1 MTVVFGFPS
10 LVRLSH
16 SFLDPRNSRPCH
28 RLSMQRS
35 LLSSENLVVMMLL
48 LVVIFDI
55 FKLIFSLAFGE
66 CHLNLTMI
74 DISLP
79 LPNSSYSTK
88 LHGNHEL
95 EDNKVKKVGMK
106 RASCRGAILSKFG
119 DYFSYR
125 GQVLIANLW

>member
-16 SFLDPRNSRPCH
+16 SFLDPRNSRPCG

-35 LLSSENLVVMMLL
+35 LSSENLVVMMLL

-74 DISLP
+74 EISLP

-88 LHGNHEL
+88 LHGNNE
-95 EDNKVKKVGMK
+95 
-106 RASCRGAILSKFG
+106 
-119 DYFSYR
+119 
-125 GQVLIANLW
+125 